1 MLASPCKHHP
11 DIVLHL
17 FTFSCQQNI
26 FVNLICFLHFRVHS
40 FCVLIRI
47 ISQTSVTRGWPC
59 LPLIYLTQPHRHH
72 HHNHITTII
81 NTTPTPSKWWES
93 FSSSP
98 PPLPH
103 HHWKFHEVE
112 PWSMSNH
119 AFLSLIS
126 HTKIPT
132 LNSSNSRNYSFSHKN
147 TPWWPSGRCLCF
159 RIVQSNTLNCRSCFL
174 RHDNAG
180 RERWQPPPIP
190 PFCVGEFGMWGHLPS
205 NRPASK
211 VIRAFSVADGVQIDL
226 TVKCVLET

>member
-1 MLASPCKHHP
+1 MSPGDDPVSPWFISH
-11 DIVLHL
+11 
-17 FTFSCQQNI
+17 
-26 FVNLICFLHFRVHS
+26 NLI
-40 FCVLIRI
+40 
-47 ISQTSVTRGWPC
+47 VT
-59 LPLIYLTQPHRHH
+59 
-72 HHNHITTII
+72 IT
-81 NTTPTPSKWWES
+81 NTTPPPSKWWES

-174 RHDNAG
+174 RHGIAG
-180 RERWQPPPIP
+180 RERWQPPPFS
-190 PFCVGEFGMWGHLPS
+190 PFVWGSLVCEGICP
-205 NRPASK
+205 
-211 VIRAFSVADGVQIDL
+211 L
-226 TVKCVLET
+226 TVLHLKSSGLLVLQMATKLIWQWNVFWKRKGC

>member
-26 FVNLICFLHFRVHS
+26 FLNSICFLHFRLHS

-72 HHNHITTII
+72 HHNHTTTII

-103 HHWKFHEVE
+103 HHRKCHEVE
-112 PWSMSNH
+112 QPC
-119 AFLSLIS
+119 LSCHWS
-126 HTKIPT
+126 HTHKIP
-132 LNSSNSRNYSFSHKN
+132 LWILSSNNCNYSFSTKIL
-147 TPWWPSGRCLCF
+147 PDDLLWDACVWGLCS
-159 RIVQSNTLNCRSCFL
+159 IT
-174 RHDNAG
+174 H
-180 RERWQPPPIP
+180 
-190 PFCVGEFGMWGHLPS
+190 
-205 NRPASK
+205 
-211 VIRAFSVADGVQIDL
+211 
-226 TVKCVLET
+226 